1 MVDDKTPTMFDRVDK
16 IGPDFQKTFRS
27 KFDSIKIL
35 EKTTISVNFCLLI
48 SIQMNFFTIHSSLA

>member
-1 MVDDKTPTMFDRVDK
+1 MTMVDDKTPAMFDRVDK

-48 SIQMNFFTIHSSLA
+48 